1 MKKKIIA
8 AIMLITLITAL
19 SPDLRGEDY
28 QYQYFTEE
36 KDKYVPFSDY
46 IPRIRMHQ
54 NTHPHFLEDYY
65 QLYGMKLYYNENSL
79 RKNIEMLR
87 RGLNSKF
94 RHPSNAIVKV
104 ETEQEYLKYRKLM
117 FMHMNI
123 LIMRN
128 YMRIAVRYDMQ
139 KIYFYN
145 AEYAEEISESL
156 KIAEQFY
163 KDALPYWREAKKHA
177 TEASRIRLTTKL
189 SNIESERY
197 SIISGELDF
206 EKIINRHIRDIAL
219 KQAKLQNYLA
229 SAQN

>member
-8 AIMLITLITAL
+8 AIILLLFITAI

-28 QYQYFTEE
+28 QYQYFNED

-54 NTHPHFLEDYY
+54 YTHPHFLEDYY
-65 QLYGMKLYYNENSL
+65 QLYGMKIYYNENSL
-79 RKNIEMLR
+79 RKNIEMLK

-94 RHPSNAIVKV
+94 RHPINALVKI
-104 ETEQEYLKYRKLM
+104 ETEEEYLKYRKLM

-128 YMRIAVRYDMQ
+128 YMRIGVRYDMK
-139 KIYFYN
+139 KIYFYSVDH
-145 AEYAEEISESL
+145 AEEIRESL

-163 KDALPYWREAKKHA
+163 KDALPYWHEAKKHA
-177 TEASRIRLTTKL
+177 AEASRIKLTTKL

-197 SIISGELDF
+197 SIIKGELDF
-206 EKIINRHIRDIAL
+206 EKIIKKHLGDIAL
-219 KQAKLQNYLA
+219 KQSQLQNYLA
-229 SAQN
+229 SSQK

>member
-1 MKKKIIA
+1 MKKKLIA
-8 AIMLITLITAL
+8 AIILLSLIAAL
-19 SPDLRGEDY
+19 TPDLRGEDY

-65 QLYGMKLYYNENSL
+65 QLYGKKLYYNENTL

-128 YMRIAVRYDMQ
+128 YMRIGVRYDMQ

-145 AEYAEEISESL
+145 AEYAQEISESL

-163 KDALPYWREAKKHA
+163 KDALPYWHEAKKHA
-177 TEASRIRLTTKL
+177 TEASKIRLTTKL